1 MSWVAL
7 RPWLLM
13 ALIFGVGMVAGGSLV
28 IAFHAGEPHGPPGI
42 QQMRHHWMTH
52 LAERLKLTAEQQAK
66 IEPILADA
74 ANQIQALHRDEV
86 ERIAKIMD
94 SANQQIE
101 PLLTS
106 AQQEQ
111 LKQIRSERQHAF
123 SGHMGPGGPG
133 EFRHDGPPPEMPPQ
147 PAP

>member
-1 MSWVAL
+1 
-7 RPWLLM
+7 
-13 ALIFGVGMVAGGSLV
+13 
-28 IAFHAGEPHGPPGI
+28 
-42 QQMRHHWMTH
+42 MRHHWLTH
-52 LAERLKLTAEQQAK
+52 LSQRLNLTAEQQAK
-66 IEPILADA
+66 IEPILNDA

-101 PLLTS
+101 PLLTP

-123 SGHMGPGGPG
+123 SGHMGPGGPR
-133 EFRHDGPPPEMPPQ
+133 EFPRDDRPPEMSPP
-147 PAP
+147 PTP